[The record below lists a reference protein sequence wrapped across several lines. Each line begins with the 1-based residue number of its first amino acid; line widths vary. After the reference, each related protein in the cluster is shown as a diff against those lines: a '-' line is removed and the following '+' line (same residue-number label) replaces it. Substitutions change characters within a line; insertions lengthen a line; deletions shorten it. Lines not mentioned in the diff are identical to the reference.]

1 MREDPKMVQEISPI
15 EYIESMSNEK
25 LSEVMGK
32 CQDMIADGSA
42 TIDEFETFVLCQRE
56 LSRRTW
62 A

>member
-1 MREDPKMVQEISPI
+1 MREDPKMVQEISSV
-15 EYIESMSNEK
+15 EYIESMSNEQ

-32 CQDMIADGSA
+32 CQEMIVDGSA
-42 TIDEFETFVLCQRE
+42 TIDEFEAFVLCQRE